1 MNPFLAGVLGA
12 ASLLLLLGAVRRL
25 AFRRMRHGRGGRFM
39 LQRLFGRLGIR
50 PDQEPL
56 LTEEVEAFWREAS
69 ALRGDGP
76 ALRNELAE
84 LLAGDVVDE
93 ATVSAVLGR
102 RLEKLEALR
111 TKAATS
117 LTRIHG
123 ALDAGQRA
131 RAVALIRGG
140 LHGGHRRHAHGRC

>member
-69 ALRGDGP
+69 ALRDDGP
-76 ALRNELAE
+76 LLRSELAG
-84 LLAGDVVDE
+84 LLAGDVLDE
-93 ATVSAVLGR
+93 ATVGAVLGR
-102 RLEKLEALR
+102 RMEKLEALR
-111 TKAATS
+111 ARAAAS

-131 RAVALIRGG
+131 RAVALLRGG
-140 LHGGHRRHAHGRC
+140 LNGGHRHAHGRC